1 LDAQTDADATVVL
14 TLAAGLYGIDAN
26 MGSATLTIV
35 NHHVAA
41 GVDFAKKMTLT
52 PSETVLATIGEST
65 FADFPVLVRLP
76 AAASAEFRTADG
88 SDLLFTDENGTSL
101 PFEVDTFDP
110 AGETLVW
117 VKVPSLT
124 ASTELTAWFGGAS
137 NIDNDPTAVWTE
149 YVGVWHMNE
158 PSGTVADAT
167 GHGLGA
173 SPAKATAVSVAQAS
187 GAVGTARQTSTSDVK
202 DYLSIPNYNT
212 QNVGANFTFSCFY
225 DATARKGYDRL
236 VSRKEKHD
244 DGNGWEVEM
253 ANSSSKL
260 SARGAS
266 ATSISGSFSDLVSS
280 GWMRFTFVYSGTTL
294 TAFLNGAQ
302 IGTGTIA
309 AATDNG
315 KPLSIG
321 CDSDGSEAYFVGYVD
336 EARLRKGAASA
347 AEVALEYATMADAA
361 FFDLG
366 EIESVDATAQAFSTP
381 TAVRNADGTYTV
393 TVVLSENSGD
403 VGVIY
408 DTGAVAITNNVQ
420 SNATPGTYTDTPAN
434 LAADTTYRFAAYG
447 KNSNDTEVVKKGGVF
462 YNGDLSVARVS
473 DANENGLVPGIFR
486 ISRADTAHDL
496 TVTYTVG
503 GTAAAGQTYTAL
515 SGTATIPART
525 NSVDIV
531 VTPLID
537 IQTTID
543 TTVTVTLA
551 AGLYGIDAQAG
562 SAELTVVNLVA
573 PAGYNTWISSSN
585 SLASIDCNWSAG
597 HRPTSSEKVLFDG
610 RFSTKNCEWD
620 AAASDTVASW
630 TQASNY
636 TGTVLIG
643 TEYSGMFQ
651 TFSVTGNVDLRGG
664 RWTQITNKTAN
675 VETYRL
681 KVSVGGNLTITS
693 GASIDVSG
701 CGPENG
707 IANASFAYAADMNGT
722 IGSTW
727 GDPKLPTHCGKAGSN
742 KSKAGGGGA
751 VYLVVGGTTTL
762 DGSILADGVRTIS
775 PYAGS
780 YNGWGCA
787 GSIYIETGAFTGNGL
802 VSASI
807 PTKLGG
813 DNARGTPGRISIV
826 LTAEDNAFPVNNLR
840 AWGDHYQTDYN
851 IGCGTIVVRNPGED
865 NGTLY
870 VRNYPERSFSYNYT
884 VPTPVQTTSIPSGDT
899 WTFDAV
905 VLGNYGVLTVPA
917 TSTLVLPNGWG
928 SVSCLNS
935 GGASSNARNWH
946 CGIILR
952 DGGAIQATAVGGKHE
967 FKGGRWTFTP
977 CSTYELSGT
986 VEVSGGAN
994 VGVPL
999 ISQGTN
1005 NYISC
1010 HFKVNGDMDV
1020 KSGGYVSADYG
1031 GLGGNSGCDTHGYVV
1046 FPEGKG
1052 SGTGHGGQKATFGVN
1067 DAFDSFFLPC
1077 FPGSAAGHHDQRNK
1091 GAGVIDLE
1099 VTGNLHVDGT
1109 VSSCGTTFASDNH
1122 PGGPGAIN
1130 IKAGTL
1136 TGLGT
1141 IKADTAAGY
1150 YGDYVKT
1157 TDGYG
1162 SSGGGRVAVRL
1173 TGSGAMFSDYWLTNI
1188 TAKGYSKTGSIS
1200 SKIKDDNY
1208 RYSSAGSVYLQT
1220 AVEAEKCGTIV
1231 VRNDG
1236 VAANTAYTSL
1246 PAAAKT
1252 DDIADFKKAKLLLA
1266 DCGRVRLYDS
1276 LQMASMTMESHC
1288 ELDLNGKTFTVKSAK
1303 LGETRLAPGTYAAG
1317 STVAIGEG
1325 TLADYLVDTAE
1336 GTGGS
1341 LVVKGGGFAVILR

>member
-1 LDAQTDADATVVL
+1 MKSVQNDSSRSITRLLFASLFAFA
-14 TLAAGLYGIDAN
+14 LAAPEAR
-26 MGSATLTIV
+26 
-35 NHHVAA
+35 AA
-41 GVDFAKKMTLT
+41 VPADFAKKMTLT
-52 PSETVLATIGEST
+52 PSATVLAKIGEST
-65 FADFPVLVRLP
+65 FENFPVLVRLP
-76 AAASAEFRTADG
+76 AEASALLQSANGT
-88 SDLLFTDENGTSL
+88 DLFFTDENDASL

-117 VKVPSLT
+117 VKVPSLSS
-124 ASTELTAWFGGAS
+124 ATELTAYFGGAA
-137 NIDNDPTAVWTE
+137 NVDNDPTAVWSR
-149 YVGVWHMNE
+149 YAVVVHGGDSLVNA
-158 PSGTVADAT
+158 VADGPTVTAGSTDVTSHSEAGRIGGGIRKSSRNSIGVNVANPSAKLGNDGKFSVSAWFKRDGDSTHILGGSQSSWGST
-167 GHGLGA
+167 GFLWLLEQG
-173 SPAKATAVSVAQAS
+173 TYVSVAA
-187 GAVGTARQTSTSDVK
+187 
-202 DYLSIPNYNT
+202 P
-212 QNVGANFTFSCFY
+212 
-225 DATARKGYDRL
+225 
-236 VSRKEKHD
+236 
-244 DGNGWEVEM
+244 
-253 ANSSSKL
+253 
-260 SARGAS
+260 
-266 ATSISGSFSDLVSS
+266 GSHQWS
-280 GWMRFTFVYSGTTL
+280 
-294 TAFLNGAQ
+294 N
-302 IGTGTIA
+302 GTGTLPNGNWGHVA
-309 AATDNG
+309 FAYEHGVALKSYLNGVSDRTKNSPGNLTGSSTYWTFGSYMNKATG
-315 KPLSIG
+315 
-321 CDSDGSEAYFVGYVD
+321 DSFKGDMDELRIFDGV
-336 EARLRKGAASA
+336 ASGDWI
-347 AEVALEYATMADAA
+347 ALEYATMADAA
-361 FFDLG
+361 FFGMG
-366 EIESVDATAQAFSTP
+366 EIESVDATVQKFQTP
-381 TAVRNADGTYTV
+381 TVVRNANGTYTV

-403 VGVIY
+403 VGVVY
-408 DTGAVAITNNVQ
+408 DAGETAVTNIIETAANP
-420 SNATPGTYTDTPAN
+420 STYTDTPAN
-434 LAADTTYRFAAYG
+434 LTANTMYKFAAYG
-447 KNSNDTEVVKKGGVF
+447 RNANGTEVIAKGGVF
-462 YNGDLSVARVS
+462 YNGDISIEKIS
-473 DANENGLVPGIFR
+473 DANEYGLVPGVFR

-496 TVTYTVG
+496 TITYTID
-503 GTAAAGQTYTAL
+503 GTATPGQTYAAL
-515 SGTATIPART
+515 SGTATIPAGSS
-525 NSVDIV
+525 SVDVEV
-531 VTPLID
+531 VPLID
-537 IQTTID
+537 AQTTED
-543 TTVTVTLA
+543 KTVALTLN

-573 PAGYNTWISSSN
+573 PAGYNTWVATADG
-585 SLASIDCNWSAG
+585 LASDGSNWSKG
-597 HRPTSSEKVLFDG
+597 HAPLATENVLFDG

-630 TQASNY
+630 TQASDY

-917 TSTLVLPNGWG
+917 TSTLVLPNGWA

-1099 VTGNLHVDGT
+1099 VTGNLNVDGT

-1288 ELDLNGKTFTVKSAK
+1288 ELDLNGKTLTVKSAK
-1303 LGETRLAPGTYAAG
+1303 IGGTKLVPGTYAADNAAV
-1317 STVAIGEG
+1317 SEFV
-1325 TLADYLVDTAE
+1325 VDSA
-1336 GTGGS
+1336 TGGS
-1341 LVVKGGGFAVILR
+1341 LVVSGGGLSILVR